1 MTYNIFVKCDVCG
14 SISDLKWQVGE
25 LSKNIF
31 RICCGKCKTLIE
43 CEVTTN
49 NGSFNYEFKNAKEI
63 DAKLDSKCDYIVPI
77 SSEILTEKM
86 REGKEM
92 FKPTPFIN
100 IVSSVGF
107 EKFSDF
113 SYRFLRGVERIE
125 KWKAKCDRLNDLYI
139 NKEFNYLRQMIKKD
153 FNINIKKSNIK
164 NVCKEKYNI
173 DFNFY
178 ESFTN
183 KTSYSIF
190 KEKVLKKYKKIKA
203 INKSDYEKL
212 LEFLK
217 NDIDNYEK
225 RIRDTLNIFINN
237 YNYFIPVLLLD
248 NVNENKKN
256 EIYRKYSITTV
267 HFEDVRNMYLRIY
280 ENVIETSTIFIG
292 LNNIIYRNEY
302 DKIDDTV
309 IENKSTIQQYKK
321 MSKGNKIKY
330 ILKNEFFNMII
341 PNFDNDIRNA
351 IGHED
356 VEYDAFNQKLIYKEG
371 EMYLIEYVY
380 NSWKCYEL
388 CLLVYEIIIDIKL
401 ELLKVNAV

>member
-43 CEVTTN
+43 CKVTTN
-49 NGSFNYEFKNAKEI
+49 NGGFNYELKNAKEI
-63 DAKLDSKCDYIVPI
+63 DAKLYSKCDYIVPI
-77 SSEILTEKM
+77 SGEIMTEKM
-86 REGKEM
+86 RDGKEM

-100 IVSSVGF
+100 IVNLVGF
-107 EKFSDF
+107 ENFSVF

-125 KWKAKCDRLNDLYI
+125 KWKTKCDRLNDLYI
-139 NKEFNYLRQMIKKD
+139 NKEFNYLNQMIKKD

-164 NVCKEKYNI
+164 NICKEKYNI

-183 KTSYSIF
+183 KTSYSVF
-190 KEKVLKKYKKIKA
+190 REKILKKYKKLKA
-203 INKSDYEKL
+203 ANKSEYEKL

-217 NDIDNYEK
+217 NDINNFEK

-248 NVNENKKN
+248 NVNKNTKK
-256 EIYRKYSITTV
+256 EIYSKYSITTV
-267 HFEDVRNMYLRIY
+267 HFEDVRNLYLRIF
-280 ENVIETSTIFIG
+280 ENVIEVSTIFIA
-292 LNNIIYRNEY
+292 LNNIVYRGQY
-302 DKIDDTV
+302 DKTDDIV
-309 IENKSTIQQYKK
+309 KKKINTIQKYKEL
-321 MSKGNKIKY
+321 SKGDKVKFITQD
-330 ILKNEFFNMII
+330 EFFNMII
-341 PNFDNDIRNA
+341 PNLDKNIRNA

-356 VEYDAFNQKLIYKEG
+356 IEYDVFNQKLIYKEG
-371 EMYLIEYVY
+371 ETYLIEYVY

-388 CLLVYEIIIDIKL
+388 CLLIYEIIIDIKL